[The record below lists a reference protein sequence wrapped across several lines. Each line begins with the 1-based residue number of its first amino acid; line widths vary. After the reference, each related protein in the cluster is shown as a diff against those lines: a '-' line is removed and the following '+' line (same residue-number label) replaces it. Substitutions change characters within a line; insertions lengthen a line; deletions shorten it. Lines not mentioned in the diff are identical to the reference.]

1 MEQQATQILEERRL
15 LREELER
22 ARSTDNHQ
30 VVKEVVLDN
39 SKEIQEVELT
49 ACYCWVTWGV
59 PKIFAINLSQVIK
72 HIRCNAILIL
82 KFNPQYKNVHAII
95 N

>member
-30 VVKEVVLDN
+30 EVKEVVLDN
-39 SKEIQEVELT
+39 SKEIQEV
-49 ACYCWVTWGV
+49 
-59 PKIFAINLSQVIK
+59 
-72 HIRCNAILIL
+72 
-82 KFNPQYKNVHAII
+82 
-95 N
+95 